1 MKQLRSSLTSLS
13 WLIKMIILFICYHN
27 FTTFSYHNYQL
38 FKFHH
43 HHYHYHPLYHQQHH
57 HFSFILR
64 LSQHSNNDYSTH
76 HSLKKLSHR
85 YPLSSLSSSSSK
97 TSSSSSS
104 SFQLYQSI
112 SPSDEIIDP
121 AIYSSDLY
129 EVLGLLR
136 NASKA
141 QIKDAY
147 WTIASRNHPD
157 R

>member
-1 MKQLRSSLTSLS
+1 MQQLRSSLTSLS

-27 FTTFSYHNYQL
+27 LTTFSYHNYQL
-38 FKFHH
+38 FKFHYH
-43 HHYHYHPLYHQQHH
+43 RYHYHPYYHQHH
-57 HFSFILR
+57 PFSFMLR
-64 LSQHSNNDYSTH
+64 LNQHSNYDYNTH
-76 HSLKKLSHR
+76 HSRQKLSHR
-85 YPLSSLSSSSSK
+85 YHLSSLSSSSSK
-97 TSSSSSS
+97 TTSSS

-147 WTIASRNHPD
+147 WSIASRNHPD

>member
-13 WLIKMIILFICYHN
+13 WLIKIIILFICYHN
-27 FTTFSYHNYQL
+27 LTTFSYHNYQL

-43 HHYHYHPLYHQQHH
+43 HRYHCHH
-57 HFSFILR
+57 HFSFMLR
-64 LSQHSNNDYSTH
+64 LIQHSSYDYNTY
-76 HSLKKLSHR
+76 HSLKKFSHR
-85 YPLSSLSSSSSK
+85 HHLSSLSASSK

-112 SPSDEIIDP
+112 SPSNEIIDP

>member
-13 WLIKMIILFICYHN
+13 WLIKMIILFICYYN

-43 HHYHYHPLYHQQHH
+43 YHYHPLYHHQHH

-76 HSLKKLSHR
+76 HSLQKLSHR
-85 YPLSSLSSSSSK
+85 YHLSSLSSSSSK
-97 TSSSSSS
+97 TSSSPSS

-112 SPSDEIIDP
+112 SPSDEIIGP

>member
-1 MKQLRSSLTSLS
+1 
-13 WLIKMIILFICYHN
+13 MIILFICCHN
-27 FTTFSYHNYQL
+27 LTTFSYHNYQL

-43 HHYHYHPLYHQQHH
+43 HRYHYHPHYHQYHP
-57 HFSFILR
+57 FSYMLR
-64 LSQHSNNDYSTH
+64 LIQQTNYYYSAH
-76 HSLKKLSHR
+76 HSQKLSHR
-85 YPLSSLSSSSSK
+85 SHLSSLSSSSK
-97 TSSSSSS
+97 TSSS

-136 NASKA
+136 NASKS

-147 WTIASRNHPD
+147 WSIASRNHPD

>member
-1 MKQLRSSLTSLS
+1 
-13 WLIKMIILFICYHN
+13 MIILFICYHN
-27 FTTFSYHNYQL
+27 FTTSSYHNYQL

-43 HHYHYHPLYHQQHH
+43 YHYHPLYHQHH

-64 LSQHSNNDYSTH
+64 LSQHSNNDYNTH

-85 YPLSSLSSSSSK
+85 YHLSSLSTSSSK
-97 TSSSSSS
+97 TSSSSSSSS

-121 AIYSSDLY
+121 VIYSSDLY